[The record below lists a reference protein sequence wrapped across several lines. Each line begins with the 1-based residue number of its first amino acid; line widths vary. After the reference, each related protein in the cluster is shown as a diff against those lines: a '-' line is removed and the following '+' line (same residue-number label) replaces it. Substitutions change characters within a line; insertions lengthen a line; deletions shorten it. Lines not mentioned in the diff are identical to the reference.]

1 MTESIKKMVLLAED
15 DNSMRR
21 FIEITLQQAGYGVL
35 AAEDGLE
42 AIRIAFEND
51 VDVVVADAIMPNLTG
66 YDLCR
71 MLRANPE
78 KSHIPLI
85 ILSGLDPAHPDKPAE
100 HLADIFLTKGTN
112 LKENLLSGL
121 KELLY
126 PAEAA

>member
-1 MTESIKKMVLLAED
+1 MTETTKKLVLLAED

-21 FIEITLQQAGYGVL
+21 FIEIILQQAGYEVM

-42 AIRIAFEND
+42 ATKIALEND
-51 VDVVVADAIMPNLTG
+51 VDVVIADAIMPNLSG

-78 KSHIPLI
+78 KSHVPLI
-85 ILSGLDPAHPDKPAE
+85 ILSGLDPADPDKPAE
-100 HLADIFLTKGTN
+100 HLADIFLTKGPD

-121 KELLY
+121 KKLL
-126 PAEAA
+126 